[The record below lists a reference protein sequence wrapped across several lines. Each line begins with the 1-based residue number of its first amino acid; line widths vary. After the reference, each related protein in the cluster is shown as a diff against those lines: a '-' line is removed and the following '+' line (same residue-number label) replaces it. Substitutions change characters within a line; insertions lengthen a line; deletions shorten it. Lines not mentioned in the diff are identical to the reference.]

1 MAGSSVI
8 EKGHSRPIRVR
19 AARCDQVPDLGD
31 IEQPV
36 SLRSVICTTEITVT
50 LTLENYFTNQVLNAL
65 ENHKRDTYREQ
76 NLEQVDS
83 HGAELGR
90 YVRTI
95 RVTEKASSERP
106 ARSRP
111 GAREGS
117 SCCYDGG
124 ILP

>member
-1 MAGSSVI
+1 M
-8 EKGHSRPIRVR
+8 R

-76 NLEQVDS
+76 NLEQVNS
-83 HGAELGR
+83 HGAEL
-90 YVRTI
+90 
-95 RVTEKASSERP
+95 
-106 ARSRP
+106 
-111 GAREGS
+111 
-117 SCCYDGG
+117 
-124 ILP
+124 